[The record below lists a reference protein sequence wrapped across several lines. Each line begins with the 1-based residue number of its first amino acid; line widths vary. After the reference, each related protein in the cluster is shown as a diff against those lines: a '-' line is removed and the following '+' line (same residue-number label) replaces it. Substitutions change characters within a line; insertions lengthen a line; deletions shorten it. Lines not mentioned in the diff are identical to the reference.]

1 MNDAKKKSKIDELT
15 HLVLLLAGCVSQL
28 ASYFLPSGLKEIL
41 SGLGTALLASSFI
54 GFFDKRYLTAEKSD
68 PRKEWGLINIYRKRT
83 ETDDELNSRIKTTAE
98 QVDGIVQGGLHSLRN
113 SQDVKLA
120 KRLERGLIMR
130 LLIPKDTPDPR
141 MENANKE
148 LEDWYH
154 SLNKDQKK
162 NVFIRKYNEIP
173 QELYFR
179 VDDILIIGPYLA
191 HIDGPRNI
199 TYMFD
204 VISKG
209 GKIYSDHFEDL
220 WARSKG
226 EDIR

>member
-1 MNDAKKKSKIDELT
+1 MNDIKNKNFELV
-15 HLVLLLAGCVSQL
+15 HLVTLLAGGIL
-28 ASYFLPSGLKEIL
+28 LIGSYFLPSGLKEI
-41 SGLGTALLASSFI
+41 SYSLGTAFLASSFI
-54 GFFDKRYLTAEKSD
+54 GFFNKRYLTDEKPD

-83 ETDDELNSRIKTTAE
+83 EMDEELNDRIKTTAE
-98 QVDGIVQGGLHSLRN
+98 RVDGIVQGGISDLRN

-130 LLIPKDTPDPR
+130 LLIPKDPHDPR

-162 NVFIRKYNEIP
+162 NVTIRKYAAVP

-179 VDDILIIGPYLA
+179 VDDVLIVGPYLA

-199 TYMFD
+199 TYVFD
-204 VISKG
+204 AISAGSKF
-209 GKIYSDHFEDL
+209 YSDHFEDL

-226 EDIR
+226 EEIH